1 MTYAAVAVG
10 GMSLLGG
17 LSSSRSSKKAQ
28 KEANAIAR
36 ETLNFNKQRYN
47 DYKTMYGGLEQQL
60 VNDANKGVIA
70 DLGGVTSRATG
81 DVATQFTNAEEAQRR
96 SQQRMGINPN
106 SGRADSMGRQMGLSK
121 ALAMAGN
128 ITTNREAERRNAEQQ
143 TWDRRAHVNNLGIN
157 QMNNAFNGVNSANT
171 QLMNNYNNTA
181 AQKAQQAGSFF
192 GAAGAIGGQ
201 YLSGLSAAQ
210 SPNIQTS
217 GIPTRNVSPYQ
228 MPTPRAN
235 TFVDGITGSNSPVIG
250 QSRPPL
256 TLLNM
261 NY

>member
-1 MTYAAVAVG
+1 MIPALV
-10 GMSLLGG
+10 MGG
-17 LSSSRSSKKAQ
+17 LSLAGGLAGSKSSKKAQ

-70 DLGGVTSRATG
+70 DLGGVTARAIG

-128 ITTNREAERRNAEQQ
+128 ITTNREGERRNAEQQ
-143 TWDRRAHVNNLGIN
+143 TWDRRSYVNNLGIN

-181 AQKAQQAGSFF
+181 AQKAQQAGALFS
-192 GAAGAIGGQ
+192 AAGNIAGQ
-201 YLSGLSAAQ
+201 YLGGLSAAKTGT
-210 SPNIQTS
+210 SPQAFGMGVDNIS
-217 GIPTRNVSPYQ
+217 PLRSAINPTAP
-228 MPTPRAN
+228 MPKPQAN
-235 TFVDGITGSNSPVIG
+235 AFINQIQGS
-250 QSRPPL
+250 
-256 TLLNM
+256 LNLNNM
-261 NY
+261 GGY